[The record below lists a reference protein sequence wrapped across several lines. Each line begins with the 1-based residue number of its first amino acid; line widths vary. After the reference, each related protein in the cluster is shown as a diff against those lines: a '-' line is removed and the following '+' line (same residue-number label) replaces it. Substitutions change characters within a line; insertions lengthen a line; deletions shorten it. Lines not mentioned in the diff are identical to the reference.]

1 MFAQVNKYFDKAAAH
16 LDHPPGLLAQIK
28 ACNSIFRMSF
38 PLKRDDGTI
47 EVINGWRAQHSVHR
61 LPTKG
66 EFGSP
71 RKVDEDEVSA
81 LAALMTYKCA
91 LVDVPFGGAKG
102 AVRIDSTKYSV
113 DELERVTRRYT
124 YELFAK
130 NLIGP
135 GVDVPGAR
143 LRHRPSRDGVDRRHV
158 RDAGSG
164 IHRRARL
171 RHRQTGHAGRR
182 ARTRGS
188 TGRGVYFALREACC
202 YGEDMKA
209 MGFAPGVDGKRVV
222 VQGLGNVGYH
232 AAKFIQEGGGI
243 IIALAEREGAMF
255 SDKGLDVDRVVA
267 HRRETG
273 SILGFPGARDIAT
286 TAEALELDCDVL
298 VPAALENVI
307 TGENVDRIKARIIVE
322 GANGPITADASEKLL
337 ARGTLIVPDIY
348 TNAGGVTVSYFE
360 WVKNLSHMRF
370 GRMEKRFQERSNE
383 RILAGVEHL
392 TGLHFAPQERE
403 RATAAAGEEEL
414 VNSGLEETMIAA
426 YAELRTIQKERNVD
440 LRTAAFINAI
450 GKVAMAYQQRGIFPY
465 LQKPILS
472 SLSLLFETINFSFGI
487 RRLLPRVE
495 NRITDLMNFS
505 YLLGL
510 PSSVSASAAC
520 GKETIPGSFLKKF
533 PNVCFACPLP
543 SSGHNAPFFLSR
555 AIRHSA
561 RPVVRLPS
569 E

>member
-1 MFAQVNKYFDKAAAH
+1 MSSDHIPMFAQVNKYFDKAAAH
-16 LDHPPGLLAQIK
+16 LDHPPGLLSQIK
-28 ACNSIFRMSF
+28 ACNSVFRISF

-47 EVINGWRAQHSVHR
+47 EVIHGWRAQHSVHR

-66 EFGSP
+66 GIRFAP
-71 RKVDEDEVSA
+71 NVDEDEVSA

-135 GVDVPGAR
+135 GVDVPAPDYGTGPREMAWIVDTYST
-143 LRHRPSRDGVDRRHV
+143 LAPGSIDALGCVTGKPVTQGGVR
-158 RDAGSG
+158 G
-164 IHRRARL
+164 RAE
-171 RHRQTGHAGRR
+171 
-182 ARTRGS
+182 S

-202 YGEDMKA
+202 YEEDMKPL
-209 MGFAPGVDGKRVV
+209 GFAKGVEGKRVV

-243 IIALAEREGAMF
+243 IIALAEREGAIF
-255 SDKGLDVDRVVA
+255 AEKGLDVDNVVA
-267 HRRETG
+267 HRRDTG
-273 SILGFPGARDIAT
+273 SILGFPGARDMANT
-286 TAEALELDCDVL
+286 GDALELECDVL
-298 VPAALENVI
+298 VPAALESVI
-307 TGENVDRIKARIIVE
+307 TDENVDRIRARIIVE

-337 ARGTLIVPDIY
+337 ARGTLIVPDVY

-392 TGLHFAPQERE
+392 TGLHFSAEDRE
-403 RATAAAGEEEL
+403 RVTAAAGEEEL

-426 YAELRTIQKERNVD
+426 YAELRTIQRARGVD
-440 LRTAAFINAI
+440 LRTAAFINSI
-450 GKVAMAYQQRGIFPY
+450 NKIAMAYQQRGIFP
-465 LQKPILS
+465 
-472 SLSLLFETINFSFGI
+472 
-487 RRLLPRVE
+487 
-495 NRITDLMNFS
+495 
-505 YLLGL
+505 
-510 PSSVSASAAC
+510 
-520 GKETIPGSFLKKF
+520 
-533 PNVCFACPLP
+533 
-543 SSGHNAPFFLSR
+543 
-555 AIRHSA
+555 
-561 RPVVRLPS
+561 
-569 E
+569 